1 MLKEDSY
8 TSSKLQSFYNEEL
21 LHPQDM
27 QRKMDDIINKRDKV
41 VDEAI
46 DVSAGINLSNN
57 ISADSLRS
65 IAKEFYKLKNYK
77 LRPGICRST
86 YIIYNGLYELVSKNF
101 NVGGSGEIIYN
112 EDVFRNPYW
121 NLFSN
126 VNGSFSYY
134 NDFFSR
140 YSYGTVSKIGLK
152 IYGLRSIACSSNQ
165 DLGYRYSTNSG
176 DEVEANLYNYYDE
189 IEVNNIPFFSVDD
202 DGVTRNINRQIDL
215 TRNLDV
221 LDIYDPNLGYWNF
234 VRFDV
239 AKTKMPIIF
248 EEDHDSYDR
257 EYVDDI
263 PAIGNS
269 DFRTGT
275 FVKADDNM
283 FFFLDVDQ
291 LDISYSFSSNIA
303 KIYAVKMEFDGTKPV
318 LRVVSSDIFD
328 FFKLSDVRS
337 LVYSKTENGKEHLY
351 QHNIMMNAI
360 KDSTGKYHICIS
372 LSIPETTVPLPMTE
386 IAITTFDP
394 TSQQFSFTGENLVS
408 GFVSIWLVGHAGG
421 SIFPPVSKIVGTFET
436 CYNVDY
442 PEAIDNI
449 KEFKN
454 YNPWGTSYPTSSL
467 YVNCNIPSINLT
479 YKKGGV
485 GQSTY
490 IIGPLY
496 YYGGTSYGSR
506 DAGFRVFYDY
516 NYDFDSWDTTSTGSY
531 IAPLKASFI
540 TLYNVALSMLHG
552 SENLN
557 IPAIAFHVQST
568 PYADEEDPN
577 WTGWTPDHCH
587 DRIYCVCYVR
597 DELCLLVNWRTAN
610 STSYDSAVVIP
621 IINKTRLANDTVLR
635 KSMTDSNKII
645 FHEDAS
651 TKTITFTNDSPFKFT
666 IKNIDSKH
674 TCVKD
679 IVCEAEYILP
689 DRTDMRFR
697 LYECKWN
704 TLFLPVT
711 YGDPFRSGYANKVEP
726 SLQIDNLNN
735 RFDVYNY
742 LYSDLN
748 GEVYYLFDKLMIDP
762 TSLVPGGRPILNIVY
777 ESRSNS
783 ELILRLRDDLGLGVN
798 IDCET
803 LDGVHW
809 SITNYTHRDICYNNF
824 SSFTFGPVS
833 RKIFVPKALIDINRK
848 NVIQNADGTMSPI
861 SLSVDDSGIGFFGGV
876 DVQRLPFYMVLN
888 QTGING
894 PIIASGFPSKSYN
907 SWFGKPYKN
916 RPIYELALVLLN
928 KLETPIIPFLF
939 YGDNLFFK
947 GQNDVVDTSAGNVK
961 TRLHVYCPTELVPY
975 YTVNKD
981 SLFKKSIDDQDM
993 EIEIIDINFLKQI
1006 LPSELT
1012 TIDELKNDSYFVEMD
1027 NEGNNIKFR
1036 NYFDKRYFGTR
1047 MSFDDKCKV
1056 LEVYPVYENKSLDN
1070 DRYISPTNSLKYHPI
1085 FEPVSEIRVKYNDRL
1100 NGAIELYINRLSR
1113 TVRVTSS
1120 SGSIHGCVYFT
1131 SRANITNT
1139 GYNIVTAGDRVS
1151 DFFIKFYRDDDGSM
1165 VDGDTIFW
1173 DAEIEIDNVNDCKY
1187 RIVSISDEQI
1197 TVTEGDASSPVDL
1210 SNSVF
1215 INSVNSGSY
1224 IDAETPYSDKYMGIE
1239 KSDNMGADMY
1249 HFRSLFAIDTTQWPY
1264 SDMIK
1269 VEF

>member
-46 DVSAGINLSNN
+46 DASAGINLSNN

-86 YIIYNGLYELVSKNF
+86 YIIYNGLYDLVSKNF
-101 NVGGSGEIIYN
+101 KVGESGEIIYN
-112 EDVFRNPYW
+112 EDVFRNPLW

-126 VNGSFSYY
+126 SNGQFLYY
-134 NDFFSR
+134 EDFFKSVF
-140 YSYGTVSKIGLK
+140 SGTASKIGLS
-152 IYGLRSIACSSNQ
+152 IGGSRFITYGSVQ
-165 DLGYRYSTNSG
+165 DLGYNYSTLSG
-176 DEVEANLYNYYDE
+176 EEYEANCYHYYYNGRV
-189 IEVNNIPFFSVDD
+189 INIPFFSVDD
-202 DGVTRNINRQIDL
+202 GGVTHNINRQIDL
-215 TRNLDV
+215 TRNWMAYGIGLHF
-221 LDIYDPNLGYWNF
+221 DIVKN
-234 VRFDV
+234 
-239 AKTKMPIIF
+239 KMPIICN
-248 EEDHDSYDR
+248 EYYESYDR
-257 EYVDDI
+257 EDVDDM
-263 PAIGNS
+263 PAIINS

-283 FFFLDVDQ
+283 FFFLDVPQ
-291 LDISYSFSSNIA
+291 LDNYTTYTDPPVTDIA

-318 LRVVSSDIFD
+318 LKVVSSDIFD
-328 FFKLSDVRS
+328 LFNLSDVRS
-337 LVYSKTENGKEHLY
+337 LVYSKTENGKGHLY
-351 QHNIMMNAI
+351 QHNIMMNVI
-360 KDSTGKYHICIS
+360 NDSEGKYHICIS

-386 IAITTFDP
+386 IAIATFDP

-408 GFVSIWLVGHAGG
+408 GFVSLIIVGYVSA
-421 SIFPPVSKIVGTFET
+421 SIFPRVSKVVGTFET

-442 PEAIDNI
+442 SEAIVNV
-449 KEFKN
+449 ERFQN
-454 YNPWGTSYPTSSL
+454 YNPHSGPNPESSM
-467 YVNCNIPSINLT
+467 YVNWNIPSLNPT
-479 YKKGGV
+479 YVEGGV
-485 GQSTY
+485 EPSTY

-496 YYGGTSYGSR
+496 EIDMTGHQDY
-506 DAGFRVFYDY
+506 GFRVFYNY
-516 NYDFDSWDTTSTGSY
+516 NYQFDSWGTTSTGSY
-531 IAPLKASFI
+531 IAPLKASFT

-577 WTGWTPDHCH
+577 WSGRTPDHCH

-597 DELCLLVNWRTAN
+597 DELYLLVNWRTVN

-621 IINKTRLANDTVLR
+621 IVNKTRLPNDTVLR

-674 TCVKD
+674 TRVKD

-711 YGDPFRSGYANKVEP
+711 YGDLFRTNYNRVEP
-726 SLQIDNLNN
+726 SLQIDNS
-735 RFDVYNY
+735 FGIYNY

-748 GEVYYLFDKLMIDP
+748 GEVYCLFDKLMVDSTDFP
-762 TSLVPGGRPILNIVY
+762 PESILNIVY
-777 ESRSNS
+777 ESRPNS
-783 ELILRLRDDLGLGVN
+783 ELILRLRDDSGSNVK

-809 SITNYTHRDICYNNF
+809 SMTSYTPRDICYDNF
-824 SSFTFGPVS
+824 SGFISS
-833 RKIFVPKALIDINRK
+833 DRSSAYKQIFVPKALIDINRK
-848 NVIQNADGTMSPI
+848 DVIRNADGTMSPI

-876 DVQRLPFYMVLN
+876 DVQRLPFYMVFN
-888 QTGING
+888 QSTINV
-894 PIIASGFPSKSYN
+894 PIIASGFPSKAYKN
-907 SWFGKPYKN
+907 FFGKPYKN

-928 KLETPIIPFLF
+928 KLEASIIPFLF
-939 YGDNLFFK
+939 YGDELFVK
-947 GQNDVVDTSAGNVK
+947 DYQVTVDDSYGNVK
-961 TRLHVYCPTELVPY
+961 TRLHVYCPTELVAY
-975 YTVNKD
+975 YTSNKD
-981 SLFKKSIDDQDM
+981 SLFRKCRDDQDM
-993 EIEIIDINFLKQI
+993 EIEIIDINLLKQI
-1006 LPSELT
+1006 PPSEMT
-1012 TIDELKNDSYFVEMD
+1012 TIDELKNDSYFVERD
-1027 NEGNNIKFR
+1027 NVGDNIKFR

-1056 LEVYPVYENKSLDN
+1056 LEVYPVYENKSLNN
-1070 DRYISPTNSLKYHPI
+1070 DRYISPADGLKYHQI
-1085 FEPVSEIRVKYNDRL
+1085 LEPVSEIRVKFNDRL
-1100 NGAIELYINRLSR
+1100 NGEVELSINRLSK
-1113 TVRVTSS
+1113 TVRVASS
-1120 SGSIHGCVYFT
+1120 AGQVHGCVYF
-1131 SRANITNT
+1131 ADMNNP
-1139 GYNIVTAGDRVS
+1139 IVTAGERVS
-1151 DFFIKFYRDDDGSM
+1151 DFFIKFYRDDDGSI

-1187 RIVSISDEQI
+1187 RIVSVSDEQI
-1197 TVTEGDASSPVDL
+1197 TLVEGDASEPVDL

-1224 IDAETPYSDKYMGIE
+1224 IDTETAYSDKFMGIE
-1239 KSDNMGADMY
+1239 KYDLKGFDTY
-1249 HFRSLFAIDTTQWPY
+1249 LFRSLFIIDTTV
-1264 SDMIK
+1264 MNMTK